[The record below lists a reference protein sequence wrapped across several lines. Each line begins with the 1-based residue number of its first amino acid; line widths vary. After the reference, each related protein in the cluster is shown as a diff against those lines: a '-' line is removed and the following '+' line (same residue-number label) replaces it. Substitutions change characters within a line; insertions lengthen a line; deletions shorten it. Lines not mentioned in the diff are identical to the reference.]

1 MMPKFKYFHKP
12 FLNALSSGE
21 VLRKSDIQESI
32 TKQLGM
38 SNKDKEEKTSS
49 GLNVI
54 SDRVSWAC
62 VYLKKAGLIE
72 QASRGFYKI
81 TELGLKVLN
90 QNFEVIDNKVLGA
103 FSEDFSHFQYIA
115 GKTDWKT
122 WRKDGKA

>member
-1 MMPKFKYFHKP
+1 MIPKFKYFHKP

-62 VYLKKAGLIE
+62 VYLKRQVLLSR
-72 QASRGFYKI
+72 QAEDSTKS
-81 TELGLKVLN
+81 LN
-90 QNFEVIDNKVLGA
+90 
-103 FSEDFSHFQYIA
+103 
-115 GKTDWKT
+115 
-122 WRKDGKA
+122 

>member
-1 MMPKFKYFHKP
+1 MIPKFKYFHKP

-54 SDRVSWAC
+54 SDRVSWGC